1 MCLVVSGGGEW
12 GTTACFGLQLLYS
25 VVVFVLSAS
34 L

>member
-12 GTTACFGLQLLYS
+12 GVTACFGLQLLYS
-25 VVVFVLSAS
+25 VVMFILSAS